1 MANRGPALI
10 AAKKPRSPGKG
21 AQSDVKL
28 GHSKNGKGL
37 VEKSTAATGEYGV
50 EETTDAGGNIIRQPS
65 DTKTEERKIKSDFLD
80 SEQHIRIV
88 DLLCEGPIEGIVDG
102 RKGIF
107 LENTPLQADDGKP
120 NFKGVKIETRKGTL
134 NQSRLTLVNGIEQE
148 ISVGVEVTRD
158 NSVVRT
164 ITDVNVDAVRITL
177 GVPQLQQVTDSGK
190 FEGESFEFGI
200 SVQYN
205 DGQGWRDEIERK
217 VKGRTGELYQT
228 SFRVELKRGG
238 AFPVDIRV
246 RRLSPDSS
254 NNKKQNKFIWTS
266 YTEITNEKLRYPRS
280 ALVGLQFSA
289 EQFGSEPERMYRIRG
304 RKIRLPTN
312 ATVDGNGR
320 VTYTGIWDGT
330 FTADTDAA
338 RLWCCDPAWIL
349 WDVLTSSAGLGDHI
363 NAAQLDKFA
372 FYSASQYCNE
382 LIPNSRGKLEQR
394 FACNVYIQS
403 LEEAYTLINNLAGVF
418 RAMPHWGSGALTISQ
433 DRPQS
438 SVYTFNR
445 ANVGPDGFN
454 YSSSSIKSRPTVV
467 VVKYLDLDALDVNYV
482 EVEDADK
489 VARYGVVKATLD
501 GFATTTRSQAER
513 IGEWV
518 LFTEWNS
525 EGVDFTTGL
534 HAGSICRPGSVVA
547 IADPLKTGERRGGR
561 VVSATT
567 TAVTVDSAEGVSVAG
582 GTLTVMTADG
592 TMVSRGVS
600 SVSDNTITCAAFP
613 VAPEPGSIWVY
624 ENSAAVSSL
633 WRVLRVVEQDRA
645 QYKITAVSYNP
656 SSYDYIERDRALVD
670 RDITVLNELLT
681 PPANLRA
688 DSSLYVEAGQVYS
701 RLVLAWEPLAG
712 VQEYQ
717 VAWQRDNGNW
727 VTETVQRTDYIIPD
741 AAAGTYTVQVR
752 SRRGFQASEPALL
765 IYQERGKTAPPA
777 DVHGLS
783 LIPVNDMTATLRWTA
798 AADLDV
804 RIGGRLLIRH
814 QAVSSGAAWDQGV
827 ELVPPVGGDQTEKLI
842 PLLAGTVMAKWE
854 DSSGNRSTNATSAVV
869 TLPVVQPR
877 LAVQTIQEDPANF
890 TGNKTNMLYDA
901 GRDALILAGGGYID
915 SLVGNIDSLTGNWD
929 SLTGSTEVASSG
941 TYSFATTFTAAP
953 AVFEFNVRRLL
964 TVVPFLTNETT
975 IDNRL
980 GTIDSWSGTWDGAAG
995 SLDKADAQVWVRATN
1010 DNPTGSPEWGPWQL
1024 LTSNLV
1030 RGRGLQFELR
1040 ATSADP
1046 NQNIQVLTLAA
1057 AIELQQ
1063 RTERSDVITSGAA
1076 TYNVTFAN
1084 AFYQAPSI
1092 GITATNM
1099 ATGNYFAVSNVT
1111 RTGFSVTFRNSA
1123 GTAVSR
1129 DFYYTAAGFG
1139 REV

>member
-1 MANRGPALI
+1 MAKRGPALI
-10 AAKKPRSPGKG
+10 ASKKPRSPGKG
-21 AQSDVKL
+21 AQSDIKL

-37 VEKSTAATGEYGV
+37 VETSTAATGEYGI
-50 EETTDAGGNIIRQPS
+50 EETTDVDGNIIRQPS
-65 DTKTEERKIKSDFLD
+65 DTKTEERKIRSDFLD

-107 LENTPLQADDGKP
+107 LENTPLQSDDDKP

-134 NQSRLTLVNGIEQE
+134 TQSRLTLVNGIEQE

-164 ITDVNVDAVRITL
+164 ITDVNVDAVRVTI
-177 GVPQLQQVTDSGK
+177 GVPQLQAVTDSGK
-190 FEGESFEFGI
+190 FEGESFELGI

-205 DGQGWRDEIERK
+205 DGKGWRDEMERR

-228 SFRVELKRGG
+228 AFRVELKRGA

-254 NNKKQNKFIWTS
+254 NNKRQNKFVWTS
-266 YTEITNEKLRYPRS
+266 YTEITYEKLRYPRS

-289 EQFGSEPERMYRIRG
+289 EQFSSEPERMYRIRG

-312 ATVDGNGR
+312 ATVSTSGR
-320 VTYTGIWDGT
+320 VTYAGIWDGT
-330 FTADTDAA
+330 FTADTDAD
-338 RLWCCDPAWIL
+338 RVWCRDPAWIL

-382 LIPNSRGKLEQR
+382 LIPDSRGNLEQR

-438 SVYTFNR
+438 QVYTFNR
-445 ANVGPDGFN
+445 SNVGPDGFN

-467 VVKYLDLDALDVNYV
+467 VVKYLDLDALDANYV

-489 VARYGVVKATLD
+489 VARYGVVKADLE
-501 GFATTTRSQAER
+501 GFATTSRSQAER
-513 IGEWV
+513 IGEWM
-518 LFTEWNS
+518 LYAEWNG

-534 HAGSICRPGSVVA
+534 HAGSIVRPGSVVA
-547 IADPLKTGERRGGR
+547 ISDPLKTGERRGGR
-561 VVSATT
+561 VTAATT
-567 TAVTVDSAEGVSVAG
+567 TAITVDSAEGITGSG
-582 GTLTVMTADG
+582 GTLTIMAADG
-592 TMVSRGVS
+592 TLTSRAVSAISGHVF
-600 SVSDNTITCAAFP
+600 TCAAFP
-613 VAPEPGSIWVY
+613 AAPDAGSVWVY
-624 ENSAAVSSL
+624 ENASAVTSL
-633 WRVLRVVEQDRA
+633 WRVLSVVEQDRA
-645 QYKITAVSYNP
+645 EYKITAVSYNP
-656 SSYDYIERDRALVD
+656 SSYDYIERNRALVD
-670 RDITVLNELLT
+670 RDITILNELLV
-681 PPANLRA
+681 PPTNLRG

-701 RLVLAWEPLAG
+701 RIVLAWEPPGG
-712 VQEYQ
+712 VQEYV
-717 VAWQRDNGNW
+717 VAWQRDNDNW
-727 VTETVQRTDYIIPD
+727 VTETVQRTDYIITD
-741 AAAGTYTVQVR
+741 AATGTYTIQVR
-752 SRRGFQASEPALL
+752 SKRGFQTSEPALL
-765 IYQERGKTAPPA
+765 IYQERGKTAAPA
-777 DVHGLS
+777 DVQGLT
-783 LIPVNDMTATLRWTA
+783 LTPVNDVTATLRWTPST
-798 AADLDV
+798 DLDV
-804 RIGGRLLIRH
+804 QIGGRLLIRH
-814 QAVSSGAAWDQGV
+814 QAVSSGAVWDQGV
-827 ELVPPVGGDQTEKLI
+827 ELVPPVGGNQTEKLV
-842 PLLAGTVMAKWE
+842 PLLAGTVMVKWE
-854 DSSGNRSTNATSAVV
+854 DSTGNRSVNAASAVV

-877 LAVQTIQEDPANF
+877 LAVQTIEEHPANF
-890 TGNKTNMLYDA
+890 VGTATNMVYDSA
-901 GRDALILAGGGYID
+901 RDSLILSGGGSFDALTA
-915 SLVGNIDSLTGNWD
+915 NIDSYAVNWD
-929 SLTGSTEVASSG
+929 SLTSATEMATSGS
-941 TYSFATTFTAAP
+941 YSFATTFTAAP

-964 TVVPFLTNETT
+964 TVVPYLNNSPTF
-975 IDNRL
+975 DNRP
-980 GTIDSWSGTWDGAAG
+980 GNVDSWTTWDGAAG
-995 SLDKADAQVWVRATN
+995 SLDRADAQVWVRATP
-1010 DNPTGSPEWGPWQL
+1010 DNPSGSPVWGPWQL

-1030 RGRGLQFELR
+1030 RARGLQFELR
-1040 ATSADP
+1040 ATTADP
-1046 NQNIQVLTLAA
+1046 GQNIQVLTLAA

-1063 RTERSDVITSGAA
+1063 RTERSDLITSGAA

-1092 GITATNM
+1092 GITASNM
-1099 ATGNYFAVSNVT
+1099 ATGDYFAVASVT

-1129 DFYYTAAGFG
+1129 TFYYRAEGFG